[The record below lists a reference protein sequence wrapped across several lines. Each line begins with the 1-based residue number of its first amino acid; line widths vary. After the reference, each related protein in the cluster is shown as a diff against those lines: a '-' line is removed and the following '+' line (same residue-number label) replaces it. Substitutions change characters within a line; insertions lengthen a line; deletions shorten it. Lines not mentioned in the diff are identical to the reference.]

1 MGVSFMACMA
11 MSPMPVADLSEGA
24 LLRLAQQGNQA
35 AFEELTGRTHEGCVR
50 MAMSIL
56 RNRDDAEDEVQNAV
70 WKAYTH
76 LRLFNHQSAFSTWII
91 RIVIN
96 HCLMRCRRV
105 RRVRFVSYETAG
117 SEGEWYALYEPVQ
130 TETPEHSL
138 GREQLNQVLRTE
150 IRRIPPFL
158 RAPLE
163 MRYLQDRSLEDVA
176 SALGI
181 SVAATKSR
189 LHRAQGYLKVRMLRH
204 CGTRGAATLMAH
216 S

>member
-1 MGVSFMACMA
+1 MVALMACAAMA
-11 MSPMPVADLSEGA
+11 PMRVADLPEST
-24 LLRLAQQGNQA
+24 LVRLAQQGNQA
-35 AFEELTGRTHEGCVR
+35 AFRELTGRTREGCVR
-50 MAMSIL
+50 MAMTIL
-56 RNRDDAEDEVQNAV
+56 KNRDDAEDEVQNAL

-76 LRLFNHQSAFSTWII
+76 LPLFNHQSAFSTWLI

-96 HCLMRCRRV
+96 HCLMRYRRL

-117 SEGEWYALYEPVQ
+117 SDGEWYALHQPIQ
-130 TETPEHSL
+130 TETPEYSL
-138 GREQLNQVLRTE
+138 GREQLNQLLRTE

-176 SALGI
+176 STLGI

-189 LHRAQGYLKVRMLRH
+189 LHRAQGYLKDRMLPH
-204 CGTRGAATLMAH
+204 CGTRGAATLTAPL
-216 S
+216 

>member
-1 MGVSFMACMA
+1 MACAA
-11 MSPMPVADLSEGA
+11 MSPMPVTDLPEST
-24 LLRLAQQGNQA
+24 LVRLAQQGNQA
-35 AFEELTGRTHEGCVR
+35 AFRELTGRTREGCIR
-50 MAMSIL
+50 MAMTIL
-56 RNRDDAEDEVQNAV
+56 RNRDDAEDEVQNAI

-76 LRLFNHQSAFSTWII
+76 LPLFNHQSAFSTWMI

-96 HCLMRCRRV
+96 HCLMRYRRM

-117 SEGEWYALYEPVQ
+117 SEGEWYALHEPVQ
-130 TETPEHSL
+130 SETPEHSL
-138 GREQLNQVLRTE
+138 GREQLSQLLRTE

-176 SALGI
+176 CALGI

-189 LHRAQGYLKVRMLRH
+189 LHRAQGYLKDRMLPH
-204 CGTRGAATLMAH
+204 CGRRGVATLMAP